1 MTPPTATETAPAQAP
16 KPTSATGRKAP
27 ADLGRRIALPVAWVV
42 LIIVFSIA
50 EPDTFATSANWSS
63 MLSTQAVFLILTL
76 GLIIPLTTGDID
88 LSLAY
93 TLTFS
98 SVLVAVLNVNEGW
111 PIIPSI
117 VVAVA
122 AAGAIGLFN
131 GVASTWW
138 NIDPIIVTLGT
149 GTFTYGLS
157 LMISEQTVISGVS
170 EKLSEW
176 TVGNSILGIPIEFYY
191 ALLAVVILFYVMEFT
206 PVGRRMLIVG
216 RGREVARL
224 SGLRVNRVRI
234 GALVAGS
241 VIAGIAGVLYAGTSG
256 SADPA
261 SGPSFLLPAFAGAF
275 LGMTAIMP
283 GKFNAWG
290 TLIATYFLA
299 TGITGLQLM
308 GAENYVQQLFYGGAL
323 IIAVG
328 LSQLSNRRKA
338 PVAGTENPA

>member
-1 MTPPTATETAPAQAP
+1 MTPAPATAETVP
-16 KPTSATGRKAP
+16 AAKPSSSP
-27 ADLGRRIALPVAWVV
+27 ARRLPSDLGRRIALPIAWVV
-42 LIIVFSIA
+42 LIIGFSIA
-50 EPDTFATSANWSS
+50 EPDTFATSANWAS

-111 PIIPSI
+111 PIVPSI
-117 VVAVA
+117 LVAVA
-122 AAGAIGLFN
+122 AAGLIGLFN
-131 GVASTWW
+131 GIASTMWR
-138 NIDPIIVTLGT
+138 IDPIIVTLGT

-157 LMISEQTVISGVS
+157 LMISDQTVISGVS
-170 EKLSEW
+170 EQLSDW
-176 TVGNSILGIPIEFYY
+176 TVGNQVLGIPIEFYY
-191 ALLAVVILFYVMEFT
+191 ALLAVVVLFYVLEFT
-206 PVGRRMLIVG
+206 SVGRRMLIVG

-224 SGLRVNRVRI
+224 SGLKVNRTRI

-256 SADPA
+256 SADPS

-283 GKFNAWG
+283 GRFNAWG
-290 TLIATYFLA
+290 TAIATYFLA
-299 TGITGLQLM
+299 TGITGLQLL
-308 GAENYVQQLFYGGAL
+308 GAENYVQQLFYGAAL

-328 LSQLSNRRKA
+328 LSQLTRRNRA
-338 PVAGTENPA
+338 PVTGTGA